1 MTYMLDGFQLVFMLP
16 SRFLLWNISIFY
28 YQGKISLKKQ
38 GQFSGSKS
46 TFGQK

>member
-16 SRFLLWNISIFY
+16 SVSLLWNISIFY
-28 YQGKISLKKQ
+28 YQGKISLMKL

-46 TFGQK
+46 DFGQK